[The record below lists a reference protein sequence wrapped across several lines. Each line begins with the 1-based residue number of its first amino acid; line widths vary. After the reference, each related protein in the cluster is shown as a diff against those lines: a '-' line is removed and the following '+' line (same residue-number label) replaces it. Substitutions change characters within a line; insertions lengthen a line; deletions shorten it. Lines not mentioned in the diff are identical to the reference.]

1 MSKNIKNNSQHKGG
15 DEFFTLYETAHKELM
30 KYDKYLKDKKI
41 ICPCDTRKSNIYK
54 YLKNM
59 GYTVNCDSK
68 EWRNVDYSKYDIVI
82 TNPPFSQFKEFILK
96 LNELNID
103 YIMIAPGVPV
113 YKAKVGLNLSESD
126 FYSTVKNFYI
136 GNYVSEFYTPDGTIK
151 RAWGQWISSIQND
164 DKTNIEVNIE
174 GGNDAKS

>member
-1 MSKNIKNNSQHKGG
+1 MIKLYNSFTNQVELFEHNKEKEVSMYVCGSTVYNDMHIG
-15 DEFFTLYETAHKELM
+15 NSRPIIFFDVVSRFF
-30 KYDKYLKDKKI
+30 KY
-41 ICPCDTRKSNIYK
+41 
-54 YLKNM
+54 M
-59 GYTVNCDSK
+59 GYNVKCDSK

-136 GNYVSEFYTPDGTIK
+136 GNYVSEFSTPDGTIK